1 MDRKDWVWVVVKA
14 FGVYL
19 GVETLQAVPGTLM
32 VLSSLPTTSGQ
43 ALFGFFSSF
52 LIKAGLSFYLLRSG
66 RLVFRLIGARAD

>member
-19 GVETLQAVPGTLM
+19 GVETLVAVPGMLM
-32 VLSSLPTTSGQ
+32 VLSNLPSSGQ

-52 LIKAGLSFYLLRSG
+52 LIKAALSFYLLRSG
-66 RLVFRLIGARAD
+66 RLVFRLIGAGTD